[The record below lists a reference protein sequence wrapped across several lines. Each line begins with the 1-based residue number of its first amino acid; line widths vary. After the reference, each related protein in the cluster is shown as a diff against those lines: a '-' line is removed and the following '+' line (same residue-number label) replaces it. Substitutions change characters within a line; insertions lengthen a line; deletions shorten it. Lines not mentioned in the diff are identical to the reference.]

1 MAKAEICCGSNDRMD
16 KIARG
21 LGVEQCHIEQ
31 FPLRGGKA
39 AATNAILTC
48 WRWSSP
54 SLKNSLLAIVAE
66 ATGVPELVSLKVG
79 LATRLPLMMMRL
91 IFMSNM

>member
-1 MAKAEICCGSNDRMD
+1 MAKAEICCGSNDSMD

-39 AATNAILTC
+39 AATNAI
-48 WRWSSP
+48 RRRFGSSHWSLFSP
-54 SLKNSLLAIVAE
+54 SIEESFGFRFGGK
-66 ATGVPELVSLKVG
+66 K
-79 LATRLPLMMMRL
+79 
-91 IFMSNM
+91 